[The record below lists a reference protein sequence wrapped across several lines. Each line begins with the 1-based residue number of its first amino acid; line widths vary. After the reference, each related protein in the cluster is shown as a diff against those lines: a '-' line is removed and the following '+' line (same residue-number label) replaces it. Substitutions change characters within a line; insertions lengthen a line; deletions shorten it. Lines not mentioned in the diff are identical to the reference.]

1 MSVEPNFSCR
11 LCGEYTLQKIIETDR
26 SPASVERL
34 LMKPELSEDGP
45 VSLRIFQCTHC
56 DLVQLTDIMPDD
68 YYEDYEMAVSFSPR
82 FVTYLRELVEY
93 FTSITGL
100 RCGRIAEIGC
110 GDGTFMGIL
119 KEKGFTVTGVEP
131 SNRFREKAV
140 ASGFEVHK
148 RYISSVVTVPG
159 APYDAIVCRQVL
171 EHVPDINGFLSGM
184 KQSLAPGGFALI
196 EVPSLE
202 IAVSDGRFHDFF
214 PDHVNYF
221 SHAAL
226 CSALEFHGFQVLDV
240 QQTFQGEFN
249 TIVVRLEAEQ
259 LFLKTT
265 PWRGQQSELGSIFL
279 AIEGISDLLDNFFAK
294 CRREKLRVVVWG
306 SGGKGISTL
315 AVAGISAE
323 NGPAYVVD
331 SDPRKQALYMP
342 VSHFKVYPPE
352 RLNYDPV
359 DVVLVTA
366 LAHIDEIIET
376 LRTDLEF
383 SGEVFALGTTLEV
396 VGGTKTIK

>member
-1 MSVEPNFSCR
+1 MTVETNFSCR
-11 LCGEYTLQKIIETDR
+11 LCGEYALQKIIETDR

-34 LMKPELSEDGP
+34 LMRPELSDDGP
-45 VSLRIFQCTHC
+45 VSLRVFQCMHC

-82 FVTYLRELVEY
+82 YVTYLRELAEY

-100 RCGRIAEIGC
+100 RSGRIAEIGC
-110 GDGTFMGIL
+110 GDGTFMGVL
-119 KEKGFTVTGVEP
+119 QEKGFSVTGVEP
-131 SNRFREKAV
+131 SDRFREKAV
-140 ASGFEVHK
+140 AGGFEVHK
-148 RYISSVVTVPG
+148 RYINTDITVPG
-159 APYDAIVCRQVL
+159 APYDAIVSRQVL

-202 IAVSDGRFHDFF
+202 IAVSNGRFYDFF

-221 SHAAL
+221 SQTAL

-240 QQTFQGEFN
+240 RQAFQGEFN
-249 TIVVRLEAEQ
+249 TIVVRLEVEQ
-259 LFLKTT
+259 LSLKAT
-265 PWRGQQSELGSIFL
+265 PWREQRSEPGSIVQ
-279 AIEGISDLLDNFFAK
+279 AIDGISDLLDNFFAK
-294 CRREKLRVVVWG
+294 CRREKLRVAVWG
-306 SGGKGISTL
+306 SGGKGVSTL
-315 AVAGISAE
+315 AVAGISAD

-331 SDPRKQALYMP
+331 SDSRKQALYMP

-352 RLNYDPV
+352 KLIDDPV

-366 LAHIDEIIET
+366 LAHIDEIIEV

-383 SGEVFALGTTLEV
+383 GGEIFALGTTLEV
-396 VGGTKTIK
+396 AGARQP

>member
-1 MSVEPNFSCR
+1 MKVETNFSCR
-11 LCGEYTLQKIIETDR
+11 LCGEYTLQKIIEIDR
-26 SPASVERL
+26 APASVERL
-34 LMKPELSEDGP
+34 LMKSELSGDGP
-45 VSLRIFQCTHC
+45 VSLRVFQCKHC
-56 DLVQLTDIMPDD
+56 DLVQLTDIMPDN

-82 FVTYLRELVEY
+82 YVNYLRELAEY

-100 RCGRIAEIGC
+100 RGGKIAEIGC
-110 GDGTFMGIL
+110 GDGTFMGVL
-119 KEKGFTVTGVEP
+119 QEKGFTVTGVEP
-131 SNRFREKAV
+131 SDRFREKAV

-148 RYISSVVTVPG
+148 RYISTDTTVPG
-159 APYDAIVCRQVL
+159 APYDAIVSRQVL

-202 IAVSDGRFHDFF
+202 IAVSNGRFYDFF

-240 QQTFQGEFN
+240 RQTFKGEFN
-249 TIVVRLEAEQ
+249 TIVVQLEIEQ
-259 LFLKTT
+259 LSLKTK
-265 PWRGQQSELGSIFL
+265 PWRGQQSELGSVVL
-279 AIEGISDLLDNFFAK
+279 AIEGISDLLDNFFAN
-294 CRREKLRVVVWG
+294 CHREKLRVALWG
-306 SGGKGISTL
+306 SGGKGVSAL
-315 AVAGISAE
+315 AVAGISADH
-323 NGPAYVVD
+323 GPAYVVD
-331 SDPRKQALYMP
+331 SDSRKQALYMP

-366 LAHIDEIIET
+366 LAHIDEIIEV
-376 LRTDLEF
+376 LRTEF
-383 SGEVFALGTTLEV
+383 QFGGEILALGTTLEV
-396 VGGTKTIK
+396 AGAR